1 MNQLAMRRNANNL
14 RNRRIRDEH
23 YDYEKAVKE
32 DALDALY
39 DYDKAQEIEDV
50 DDLAEFIQD
59 YLFND
64 DRVTGNA
71 SGSYTMD
78 TDKAMAYVMDN
89 MDLLKNAVDEFGYID
104 YKEVADKFLDGDW
117 EYFDVVIRCYV
128 LSMDA
133 HDIAEEFLKRKN
145 K

>member
-39 DYDKAQEIEDV
+39 DYDEAKEIEDV
-50 DDLAEFIQD
+50 DDLVDFIGEK
-59 YLFND
+59 LWAD
-64 DRVTGNA
+64 DRVTGND

-78 TDKAMAYVMDN
+78 AGKAMTYVMYN
-89 MDLLKNAVDEFGYID
+89 MDLLRDAIDDLGTD
-104 YKEVADKFLDGDW
+104 YKEVLDKFLDGDW
-117 EYFDVVIRCYV
+117 EYFDVTIRCHV
-128 LSMDA
+128 LLTEA
-133 HDIAEEFLKRKN
+133 YDIAEEFLKRKN

>member
-14 RNRRIRDEH
+14 RNRRIRDEY

-39 DYDKAQEIEDV
+39 DYHEAKEIEDV
-50 DDLAEFIQD
+50 DDLAEFIED
-59 YLFND
+59 KLWVD
-64 DRVTGNA
+64 DRVTGNG

-78 TDKAMAYVMDN
+78 ADKAMAYVMDN
-89 MDLLKNAVDEFGYID
+89 KDLLKEAFDDFGTD
-104 YKEVADKFLDGDW
+104 YKEVFDKFLDGDW
-117 EYFDVVIRCYV
+117 EYFDVTIRCHV
-128 LSMDA
+128 LLTEA

>member
-1 MNQLAMRRNANNL
+1 MNQLAMKRNANNL

-39 DYDKAQEIEDV
+39 GYDEAKEIEDV
-50 DDLAEFIQD
+50 DDLAEFIED
-59 YLFND
+59 KLWVD
-64 DRVTGNA
+64 DRVTGNG

-89 MDLLKNAVDEFGYID
+89 MDLLRDAIDDFGAD
-104 YKEVADKFLDGDW
+104 YKEVLDKFLDGDW

>member
-14 RNRRIRDEH
+14 RNRRIRDEY

-39 DYDKAQEIEDV
+39 DYHEAKEIEDV
-50 DDLAEFIQD
+50 DDLAEFIED
-59 YLFND
+59 KLWVD
-64 DRVTGNA
+64 DRVTGNG

-78 TDKAMAYVMDN
+78 ADKAMAYVMDN
-89 MDLLKNAVDEFGYID
+89 KDLLKEAFDDFGTD
-104 YKEVADKFLDGDW
+104 YKEVLDKFFDGDW
-117 EYFDVVIRCYV
+117 EYFDVSIRCYV
-128 LSMDA
+128 LLTEA
-133 HDIAEEFLKRKN
+133 YDIAEEFLKRKN

>member
-14 RNRRIRDEH
+14 RNRRIRDEY
-23 YDYEKAVKE
+23 YDYKKAVKE
-32 DALDALY
+32 DALEALKGY
-39 DYDKAQEIEDV
+39 DEVKEIEDV
-50 DDLAEFIQD
+50 DDLVEFIADNLWYDD
-59 YLFND
+59 Y
-64 DRVTGNA
+64 VTGNG

-78 TDKAMAYVMDN
+78 ADKAMAYVMDN
-89 MDLLKNAVDEFGYID
+89 KDLLKNAFDDFGIG
-104 YKEVADKFLDGDW
+104 YKEALDKFLDGDW